1 MNKKITVF
9 GMSLLSMALLVFPTT
24 QSQAQARIGI
34 KGGIN
39 FANMKYEP
47 RDQTE
52 GVPDLNSFTSYHIGA
67 VVDLPLAVGLS
78 LQPGILLNSVGTK
91 MEYNSD
97 ALGKYTMAVNPVYI
111 DVPVN
116 LLFKPEIGPGTKL
129 YVGLGPYIGFGVGG
143 KATYDAETPLG
154 DGHVDHDLA
163 YGNDNDDDLKSTD
176 IGGNI
181 LAGFEFG
188 NGLLLGAQ
196 YGLSFTN
203 NAPGGE
209 NNDTKILRNK
219 VLSVSVGYL
228 F

>member
-1 MNKKITVF
+1 MSKKILLF
-9 GMSLLSMALLVFPTT
+9 GTMLLLTALLVFPFA
-24 QSQAQARIGI
+24 QMQAQARLGI

-47 RDQTE
+47 RDQTD
-52 GVPDLNSFTSYHIGA
+52 GVPDANSFTSYHIGA
-67 VVDLPLAVGLS
+67 VADLPLALGLS
-78 LQPGILLNSVGTK
+78 LQPGVILNSVGSRV
-91 MEYNSD
+91 EYNSD
-97 ALGKYTMAVNPVYI
+97 VLGKYTLTVNPVYVDI
-111 DVPVN
+111 PVN
-116 LLFKPEIGPGTKL
+116 LLFKPEIGPNTKL

-154 DGHVDHDLA
+154 DGHADHDLE
-163 YGNDNDDDLKSTD
+163 YGNDNGDDLKSTD
-176 IGGNI
+176 VGGNI

-203 NAPGGE
+203 NAPGGDD
-209 NNDTKILRNK
+209 NDTKILRNK
-219 VLSVSVGYL
+219 VLSISIGYL